1 MSSGIHLFPFN
12 SIRKDKIKIRYTL
25 FISAEKFRMKMKK
38 KKKKKKKKKMKKLVA
53 FALRA
58 EGSKSD
64 SKEDHYCVSAQSH
77 RAGYDLTASVW
88 VNTVADKNKSTCAAG
103 LRLECGLFSQP

>member
-25 FISAEKFRMKMKK
+25 FISAEKFRMKM
-38 KKKKKKKKKMKKLVA
+38 KKKKKKKMKKLVA

-88 VNTVADKNKSTCAAG
+88 VNSRQKQKYMCCWVAVGVS
-103 LRLECGLFSQP
+103 ECGLFSQP

>member
-25 FISAEKFRMKMKK
+25 FISAEKFRMKM
-38 KKKKKKKKKMKKLVA
+38 KKKKKKKMKKLVA

-88 VNTVADKNKSTCAAG
+88 VNSRQKQKYTCCWVAVGVS
-103 LRLECGLFSQP
+103 ECGLFSQP